1 MDGHNDPTDGLQK
14 CPICLEDPMPVPI
27 MQACSVDNTHVMC
40 GKCWKKTG
48 PGDRCPLC
56 RADGPV
62 QEIQNGARIPKR
74 NIPHVVVAH
83 NVPYV
88 CPHVVCSVL
97 LEKCIE
103 NKLGDMP
110 CPMRYGLWRTLP
122 LPEHDRALHH
132 LSCAHSQVSPLLLRA
147 QDTAEQAQCN

>member
-14 CPICLEDPMPVPI
+14 CPICLDDPMPVPI

-62 QEIQNGARIPKR
+62 QEIQNGARIR
-74 NIPHVVVAH
+74 HTTVVRVASLP
-83 NVPYV
+83 N
-88 CPHVVCSVL
+88 
-97 LEKCIE
+97 LEPWRLPAVHLASRISM
-103 NKLGDMP
+103 LGSI
-110 CPMRYGLWRTLP
+110 Y
-122 LPEHDRALHH
+122 
-132 LSCAHSQVSPLLLRA
+132 
-147 QDTAEQAQCN
+147 QAT